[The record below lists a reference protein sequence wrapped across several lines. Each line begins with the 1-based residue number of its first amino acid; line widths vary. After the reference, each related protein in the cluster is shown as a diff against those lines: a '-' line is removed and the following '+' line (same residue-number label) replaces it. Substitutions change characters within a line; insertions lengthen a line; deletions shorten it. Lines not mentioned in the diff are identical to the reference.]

1 MNFALI
7 AYRTSARLQSIRKY
21 IKRFQGIEKSSFL
34 LSAPSPRFPLFFC
47 SLGQPRRSEA
57 RRADTMRE
65 RAAVGALSVVLI
77 LALGLPLG
85 ALACPHPC
93 ACYVPTEV
101 HCTFRSL
108 AAVPARISKHVERIN
123 FGFVLQFIANIFTF
137 LVWNPGMLRT
147 RAAFQDLCV
156 HFLSRI
162 ADCCYFQTIYFKHCN
177 YWHEG
182 NFSVSSM
189 FQKKSS
195 FFFK

>member
-1 MNFALI
+1 M
-7 AYRTSARLQSIRKY
+7 
-21 IKRFQGIEKSSFL
+21 
-34 LSAPSPRFPLFFC
+34 
-47 SLGQPRRSEA
+47 
-57 RRADTMRE
+57 
-65 RAAVGALSVVLI
+65 GALSVVLI

-123 FGFVLQFIANIFTF
+123 FGFVLQFIANSFTF
-137 LVWNPGMLRT
+137 LVWNPGMFRT
-147 RAAFQDLCV
+147 HAAFQDLCV

-162 ADCCYFQTIYFKHCN
+162 ADCCYFQTLYFKHCN
-177 YWHEG
+177 YRHEG

-189 FQKKSS
+189 FKKKS
-195 FFFK
+195 FFFLISIFMVLSFLRCHFLLTNSTCILQCLKTVLIKSGIFAKCCYT